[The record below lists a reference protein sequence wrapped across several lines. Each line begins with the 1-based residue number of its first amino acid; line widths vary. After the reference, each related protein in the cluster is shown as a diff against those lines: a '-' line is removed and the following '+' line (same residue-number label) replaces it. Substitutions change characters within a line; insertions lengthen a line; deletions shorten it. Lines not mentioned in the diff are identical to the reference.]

1 MRLLF
6 DTSTLV
12 AALLKPHEAHS
23 LAHSWLDQVLAG
35 VHTGVLSAHSLAE
48 LYSTLTRMPLQPKL
62 TATDA
67 LDLIRENVLSS
78 FEIIGL
84 TPADYMTILED
95 LQSRNLVG
103 GVTYDALIM
112 YIAIKASVDKVITL
126 NGRDF
131 MRLFPQFGG
140 EVIVLRK

>member
-6 DTSTLV
+6 DTSTLI
-12 AALLKPHEAHS
+12 AALLKPHDAHG
-23 LAHSWLDQVLAG
+23 LAHPWLDQVLAG

-48 LYSTLTRMPLQPKL
+48 LYSTLTRMPLRPQI

-67 LDLIRENVLSS
+67 LDLIHENLLGT
-78 FEIIGL
+78 FEIVGL
-84 TPADYMTILED
+84 TPADYVTILEN
-95 LQSRNLVG
+95 LQSHNLVG

-112 YIAIKASVDKVITL
+112 YVAIKAGVDKVITL

-131 MRLFPQFGG
+131 VRLFPQFDG
-140 EVIVLRK
+140 EIIVLRK

>member
-6 DTSTLV
+6 DTSTLI
-12 AALLKPHEAHS
+12 AALLSAHEAHA
-23 LAHSWLDQVLAG
+23 LAHPWLDHVLASRDA
-35 VHTGVLSAHSLAE
+35 GVLSAHSLAE
-48 LYSTLTRMPLQPKL
+48 LYSTLTRLPLSPKI
-62 TATDA
+62 TGSEAIE
-67 LDLIRENVLSS
+67 LIHENIVSS

-84 TPADYMTILED
+84 NPADYISILDD

-112 YIAIKASVDKVITL
+112 YVAIKASVDKVITL

-131 MRLFPQFGG
+131 SRLFPRFVG
-140 EVIVLRK
+140 EIVVLRK

>member
-6 DTSTLV
+6 DTSTV
-12 AALLKPHEAHS
+12 IAALLKPHEAHH
-23 LAHSWLDQVLAG
+23 LAHPWLDQVLAG
-35 VHTGVLSAHSLAE
+35 MHTGVLSAHSLAE

-62 TATDA
+62 TAADA
-67 LDLIRENVLSS
+67 LDLIRENLLST
-78 FEIIGL
+78 FEIVGL
-84 TPADYMTILED
+84 TPADYIKILED

-112 YIAIKASVDKVITL
+112 YVALKASVDKVITL

-131 MRLFPQFGG
+131 LRLFPQFGG
-140 EVIVLRK
+140 EMIVLRK